1 MKVLYGTASR
11 HFGALSFDLFDDAT
25 ARVVFR
31 CRQQSCASSEMEM
44 KMNDEK
50 YLGSVLQSI
59 KRRNGSSFAG

>member
-1 MKVLYGTASR
+1 
-11 HFGALSFDLFDDAT
+11 
-25 ARVVFR
+25 
-31 CRQQSCASSEMEM
+31 MEM

>member
-1 MKVLYGTASR
+1 MQRNELSS
-11 HFGALSFDLFDDAT
+11 GADS
-25 ARVVFR
+25 
-31 CRQQSCASSEMEM
+31 SCASSEMEM

>member
-31 CRQQSCASSEMEM
+31 CRQQLCQFGDG
-44 KMNDEK
+44 DEDE
-50 YLGSVLQSI
+50 
-59 KRRNGSSFAG
+59 R